1 MAGRGSKRTG
11 RRGRRQPRPPV
22 VPRDAAVDV
31 LLAAAPRPFQCLQCR
46 ALMQRTSV
54 SIVSPLPLP
63 VRSLEGTPEP
73 ETISESWRCPNGHCQ
88 VHLQRPLAAA
98 VHRRR
103 R

>member
-1 MAGRGSKRTG
+1 
-11 RRGRRQPRPPV
+11 
-22 VPRDAAVDV
+22 
-31 LLAAAPRPFQCLQCR
+31 
-46 ALMQRTSV
+46 MQRTSV

-98 VHRRR
+98 VQRRR